1 MTLRRVLRYGLIS
14 LLVAVVAAVLLLR
27 HYAQPEK
34 IAAALIAQTRDR
46 LGLELSFAGDPRYAF
61 WPKLRLELDDAQLRV
76 PGAKTP
82 LLTVAHTGVTLPWS
96 SLRTSTLAIETLRL
110 TEPALDLDET
120 NAWLAASPAG
130 AVPDIRAGIVIAKGN
145 VQRDGKPFVVG
156 LSLDGELDLPA
167 LAAWWRALAAHAND
181 ASPLPPLPMNATIE
195 RIDAGG
201 ATLSGLVIETENPP

>member
-1 MTLRRVLRYGLIS
+1 MTLRRVLRYGLIA
-14 LLVAVVAAVLLLR
+14 LLVAFVAAVLLAR

-34 IAAALIAQTRDR
+34 IAAALIAQTRDK

-61 WPKLRLELDDAQLRV
+61 WPKLRLELDHAELRA

-82 LLTVAHTGVTLPWS
+82 LLTVAQAGVVLPWS

-110 TEPALDLDET
+110 TEPVLDLDEA

-130 AVPDIRAGIVIAKGN
+130 AVPDIHAGIVIAKGN
-145 VQRDGKPFVVG
+145 IQRGGKPFVVG

-167 LAAWWRALAAHAND
+167 LAAWWSALAAHAND
-181 ASPLPPLPMNATIE
+181 ATPLPPLPMNATIE

-201 ATLSGLVIETENPP
+201 AKLHGLTIETESMP